1 MECIPDLVDL
11 DYLTVSGNVTF
22 GKDVSLRGKVII
34 IANQNEVINIPEG
47 AVLENKIVSGN
58 LRILDN

>member
-34 IANQNEVINIPEG
+34 IANQNEVINIPGG
-47 AVLENKIVSGN
+47 AVLENNIVSGN